1 MNPDQFNPHNPGVLS
16 ASSRSSRLV
25 LYFKPVFILVFVCF
39 LGTVMAQR
47 RSHAALTYGGG
58 DVGSNFD
65 SGYGIVFG
73 VGYDA
78 PLGNLKNVYKPAIN
92 YSIGVS
98 RFMSDFTVSLTL
110 GYHAYKPK
118 DDLVTSGDIENTS
131 TLFSDYR
138 VYSAYAGIVYN
149 LNLADNVRLYG
160 GGNIG
165 LYSTHYAFSS
175 TDNVSEFIVDLRER
189 DVYLAPRLGLIFA
202 LTNNIG
208 LSLESK
214 YNFFAPTGKSDYA
227 SSGTFYTSVAAQAAI
242 TFKF

>member
-1 MNPDQFNPHNPGVLS
+1 MSLDQFNPHNPGVLS
-16 ASSRSSRLV
+16 SKSWSSRV
-25 LYFKPVFILVFVCF
+25 VPYFKPVFIWVFVCF
-39 LGTVMAQR
+39 LGTAMAQR

-58 DVGSNFD
+58 DNGSNFD

-78 PLGNLKNVYKPAIN
+78 PLGNLKNVYKPATN

-98 RFMSDFTVSLTL
+98 SFMSDITVSLTL

-118 DDLVTSGDIENTS
+118 DDLVTSGDVENIS
-131 TLFSDYR
+131 TIFSDYR
-138 VYSAYAGIVYN
+138 VYSAYAGVVYN
-149 LNLADNVRLYG
+149 LNLSDDMRLYG

-175 TDNVSEFIVDLRER
+175 TDNVGEFIVDLRER
-189 DVYLAPRLGLIFA
+189 DIYLAPRLGFIFA

-214 YNFFAPTGKSDYA
+214 YNFFAPTGKSDYDSA
-227 SSGTFYTSVAAQAAI
+227 GTFYTSVAAQAAI

>member
-1 MNPDQFNPHNPGVLS
+1 MSLDQFNPHNPDVLS
-16 ASSRSSRLV
+16 FNSRSSRVV
-25 LYFKPVFILVFVCF
+25 LYFKPVFILVLVCF

-47 RSHAALTYGGG
+47 RSHAALIYGGG
-58 DVGSNFD
+58 NNGNNFD

-92 YSIGVS
+92 YNLGVS
-98 RFMSDFTVSLTL
+98 RFMNDFTVSLTL
-110 GYHAYKPK
+110 GYHAYKTK
-118 DDLVTSGDIENTS
+118 DDLITAGDIENTS
-131 TLFSDYR
+131 TIFSDYR
-138 VYSAYAGIVYN
+138 VYSAYAGAVYN
-149 LNLADNVRLYG
+149 LNLADDVRLYG

-165 LYSTHYAFSS
+165 LYFTHYAFSS

-189 DVYLAPRLGLIFA
+189 DIYLAPRLGFIFA

-214 YNFFAPTGKSDYA
+214 YNFFAPIGKSDYG